1 MQQHREQSIARVI
14 LMTQLCRQ
22 LSEGNSNSVSTGFIV
37 TYDQTSMKFSLKTS
51 DIGGSAGTT
60 GEGEE
65 GGTEYLDESFE
76 LERSLSLGFSD
87 SDDDDVIE
95 ELSEDEDDAYEGE
108 EEEGRGMETETTELR
123 KGGAGE
129 SGRDGSN
136 SQNECSSERE
146 EDSEIE
152 LLKVSVI
159 DCPIIIYSDIVLG
172 VDLG

>member
-1 MQQHREQSIARVI
+1 
-14 LMTQLCRQ
+14 MTQLCRQ

-65 GGTEYLDESFE
+65 GGAEYLDESFE

-108 EEEGRGMETETTELR
+108 EGRGTETEPTELR

-129 SGRDGSN
+129 SERDGSS

-159 DCPIIIYSDIVLG
+159 DCPIITLC
-172 VDLG
+172 